1 MKINII
7 GIEVTQWSRIPLRA
21 CQRFLS
27 GDYQAHQ
34 ACLFC
39 NQLFCNQ
46 NATREF

>member
-21 CQRFLS
+21 CQRFLN